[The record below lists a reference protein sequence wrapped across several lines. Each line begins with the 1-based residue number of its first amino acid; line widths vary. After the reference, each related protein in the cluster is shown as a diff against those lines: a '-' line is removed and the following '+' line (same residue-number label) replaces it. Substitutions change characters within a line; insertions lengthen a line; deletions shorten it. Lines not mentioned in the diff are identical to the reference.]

1 MIKVFT
7 PQERNIIFALSLLL
21 LIGLF
26 VKIIKEKVFPDST
39 ETLKLIAVSEEI
51 KSNYSDV
58 KSAISIE
65 DSIIALININ
75 ESDATELVSLP
86 GVGTKLAEKI
96 IQTRNQLNGFK
107 TIEDLLKVPG
117 IGIKKFQN
125 IHGKVTL

>member
-39 ETLKLIAVSEEI
+39 ETLKLIAVFEEI

>member
-21 LIGLF
+21 LLGIF

-58 KSAISIE
+58 KSAVSIE
-65 DSIIALININ
+65 DSLIALININ
-75 ESDATELVSLP
+75 EADATELVSLP
-86 GVGTKLAEKI
+86 GVGTKLAEKVLK
-96 IQTRNQLNGFK
+96 TRDQLGGFK
-107 TIEDLLKVPG
+107 SIEDLLKVPG
-117 IGIKKFQN
+117 IGAKKFKK
-125 IHGKVTL
+125 IHSKVTL